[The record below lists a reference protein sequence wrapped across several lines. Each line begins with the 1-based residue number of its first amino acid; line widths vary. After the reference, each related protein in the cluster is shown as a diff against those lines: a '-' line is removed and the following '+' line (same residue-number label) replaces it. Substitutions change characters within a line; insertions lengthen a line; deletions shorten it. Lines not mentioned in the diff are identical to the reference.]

1 MNYEYFCSILNQHIF
16 EGEKKDLLRRI
27 IDRPERFIGLFR
39 PTKPSAKILQY
50 LLQSHEIKMGGAF
63 EEIIEKVLSELGLI
77 ILDKNL
83 ISENGEVLSLNQYF
97 TDEKKYYFI
106 EQKIRDDHDST
117 KKRGQIINFE
127 AKLNILQNKHKV
139 ELNGII
145 YFIDPELSKNKNFY
159 IERIKYLEKFYNVKL
174 YLFYGKELFEFLEHP
189 EIWDT
194 ILIWLR
200 QWKESLQEL
209 PEINFDNN
217 PKKNFDEIKDLEIR
231 RWRQLFE
238 NNKLWEEGIIKAL
251 FREG

>member
-1 MNYEYFCSILNQHIF
+1 
-16 EGEKKDLLRRI
+16 
-27 IDRPERFIGLFR
+27 
-39 PTKPSAKILQY
+39 
-50 LLQSHEIKMGGAF
+50 MGGAF

-83 ISENGEVLSLNQYF
+83 ISENGEVLSLDQYF
-97 TDEKKYYFI
+97 TDGKKYYFI

-127 AKLNILQNKHKV
+127 AKLNILQNKHKG

-251 FREG
+251 FREGQTLRLLLEFFNQQSDNSYSELGTMLKERIDKYYAIGK